1 MLDNLRLA
9 SGSCSFLPSGWE
21 VHGLAQSSW
30 IEDYRVHRAIW
41 CLQVFSDLYRASSS
55 KPVQSNT
62 AHGSFW
68 GGWNWSQFEI
78 EESLLYPPLRD
89 MHEVVEEEIQT
100 VAHVLQDRVAS
111 NQVCVAKEEREIPYF
126 PSLEMKV
133 GLNYPTW
140 PARSMPANMGVD
152 TWKRGKASTR
162 APGIDKLFLRTL
174 KETFFGSYSDDLND
188 TLPHRGLGIVL
199 WGLRRLDSIDFAFP

>member
-1 MLDNLRLA
+1 MIEVAAQVQRLACAVISTMLDNLRLA
-9 SGSCSFLPSGWE
+9 GGSCSFLPSGWE

-30 IEDYRVHRAIW
+30 VEDYRVRRAIW

-78 EESLLYPPLRD
+78 EESLLYPPLGD
-89 MHEVVEEEIQT
+89 VHEVVEEEIQT
-100 VAHVLQDRVAS
+100 VAHVLQDLVAS
-111 NQVCVAKEEREIPYF
+111 TQVCVAIKEREIPYF

-140 PARSMPANMGVD
+140 PARQCLRIWESTLGSEG
-152 TWKRGKASTR
+152 KRVPVPQESRIKSSGPSKQ
-162 APGIDKLFLRTL
+162 I
-174 KETFFGSYSDDLND
+174 
-188 TLPHRGLGIVL
+188 
-199 WGLRRLDSIDFAFP
+199 